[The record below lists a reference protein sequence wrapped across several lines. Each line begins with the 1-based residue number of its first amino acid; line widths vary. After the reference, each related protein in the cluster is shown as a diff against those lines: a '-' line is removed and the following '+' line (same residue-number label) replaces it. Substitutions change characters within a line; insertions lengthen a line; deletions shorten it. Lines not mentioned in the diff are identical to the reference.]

1 LIVKSLNSI
10 VIMRINTLPVLLLA
24 SAGLSLAAIEI
35 THLPGF
41 RMCKDTPQHLQ
52 LLSVEVDG
60 KGCERWPCLLFPGRA
75 GRFRITLRN
84 QHDRFIKTLV
94 TDIHGTVRIKG
105 VPGAVGGKQ
114 KVGMPGEVKAKAC
127 PHTDVKCPIVPYST
141 FSITK
146 EVVVPMQA
154 RMAHGRMVTEFKVKD
169 GAGNILTCFRA
180 PVRLG

>member
-1 LIVKSLNSI
+1 
-10 VIMRINTLPVLLLA
+10 MRTNTHLLAFLLLA
-24 SAGLSLAAIEI
+24 SVGVSLAAIEI
-35 THLPGF
+35 TQLPGF
-41 RMCKDTPQHLQ
+41 RLCRNTPQHLQ

-60 KGCERWPCLLFPGRA
+60 PGCSRWPCLLFPGRA

-84 QHDRFIKTLV
+84 QHERFIKQLV

-105 VPGAVGGKQ
+105 VGAVGGKQ
-114 KVGMPGEVKAKAC
+114 KVGMPGEVNAKAC
-127 PHTDVKCPIVPYST
+127 KHTDVKCPIEPYAT

-146 EVVVPMQA
+146 DVVVPMQA